1 MRRSSV
7 EYELARLEKRR
18 DEYLRNHRQKREL
31 SPELAAKVPEK
42 LRATLNLAFVKAFKL
57 IFEKRTELIDKT
69 YDKEN
74 TRIQYEVNRYAVGL
88 KPDKKSLRAF
98 AKQTR
103 GSGALSLAFSGVE
116 GVGLGLLGLGLP
128 AELV

>member
-31 SPELAAKVPEK
+31 APELAAKVPEK

-57 IFEKRTELIDKT
+57 IFEKGTELIDKT

-74 TRIQYEVNRYAVGL
+74 TRIQYEINRYAIGL

-103 GSGALSLAFSGVE
+103 GSGA
-116 GVGLGLLGLGLP
+116 
-128 AELV
+128 